1 MNIRHA
7 YYALAAAGLL
17 LPWYFNAAFLLGGGS
32 FAPAP
37 FLAAVTANPLVTG
50 ITWDV
55 YIAAV
60 AASVWMVQDG
70 RRHGVRGAWV
80 HVALTFAVGL
90 AFAYPLYLARRVG
103 GGQAERAGGLR

>member
-1 MNIRHA
+1 MQLRIA
-7 YYALAAAGLL
+7 YAALAVLGLVI
-17 LPWYFNAAFLLGGGS
+17 PWAYNFDFLAGGGS

-60 AASVWMVQDG
+60 AASLWMVVDA
-70 RRHGVRGAWV
+70 RRNGVRGAWV
-80 HVALTFAVGL
+80 HVVLVFAVGL
-90 AFAYPLYLARRVG
+90 AFAYPLYLARR
-103 GGQAERAGGLR
+103 ER